1 MSQQQ
6 KFNIDR
12 RKTLPVVKV
21 EKDIDQDSI
30 PKRVLP
36 ILAAPHA
43 SPKQDKEEEEEE
55 EEEASDT
62 LVQEPDIISPLV
74 SAPTPKA
81 PSAVPNW
88 LKLNS
93 EDFGKDA
100 LRIRHSVGLDVP
112 GAVHTITTPSK
123 SIANLFHIHN
133 LTYFVL

>member
-43 SPKQDKEEEEEE
+43 SPKQDRGGEE
-55 EEEASDT
+55 EEEASAV
-62 LVQEPDIISPLV
+62 LVQEPDTISPLV

-88 LKLNS
+88 LKLNA
-93 EDFGKDA
+93 EDSGKDA
-100 LRIRHSVGLDVP
+100 SRVRHSVGLDVP

-123 SIANLFHIHN
+123 TIVNLFHIHN
-133 LTYFVL
+133 LTYFVI

>member
-6 KFNIDR
+6 NFNIDR

-21 EKDIDQDSI
+21 EKDIDQDTI

-43 SPKQDKEEEEEE
+43 SPKQDKDEEEEEV
-55 EEEASDT
+55 SDV
-62 LVQEPDIISPLV
+62 LVQEPDAITPLV

-88 LKLNS
+88 LKLNA
-93 EDFGKDA
+93 EDSGKEA
-100 LRIRHSVGLDVP
+100 SRIRHSVGLDVP

-123 SIANLFHIHN
+123 ITVKFFHVRN
-133 LTYFVL
+133 LTYFVI